1 MYKQYD
7 KDVLKKL
14 QNVQLEILSDFI
26 DICEKNNLDYFL
38 VFGTAL
44 GAVRHKGFIP
54 WDDDVDVGMLREDYN
69 KFLEIA
75 KMQLSNKYEILT
87 PLTNKEYACS
97 VTHFEKKNTSFIPET
112 SKDLKCNMGINIDI
126 FAFDNIADEKFK
138 KNVQAKKAWFLGR
151 LLFLRGT
158 AHPIIPIKGI
168 RGEIAKIICVIAHY
182 ILVIFNISAPFIYK
196 KLLKVSKKYNNI
208 STEYVTCFEDFAP
221 INDMIRRKDIFPL
234 KKIKFENL
242 EVNVPNKNH
251 ELLTGMYGDYMKIPP
266 KDKRINHCPYVL
278 DFGEENEGKGF

>member
-75 KMQLSNKYEILT
+75 KTQLSNKYEILT

-126 FAFDNIADEKFK
+126 FAFDNIADEKNLKRMCRQK
-138 KNVQAKKAWFLGR
+138 K
-151 LLFLRGT
+151 
-158 AHPIIPIKGI
+158 H
-168 RGEIAKIICVIAHY
+168 
-182 ILVIFNISAPFIYK
+182 
-196 KLLKVSKKYNNI
+196 
-208 STEYVTCFEDFAP
+208 
-221 INDMIRRKDIFPL
+221 
-234 KKIKFENL
+234 
-242 EVNVPNKNH
+242 
-251 ELLTGMYGDYMKIPP
+251 
-266 KDKRINHCPYVL
+266 
-278 DFGEENEGKGF
+278 GF